1 MNLYRSETSHD
12 SYISLSMQ
20 SENKELDESELIY
33 DESPAKRLK
42 RLTLSGPEFLDQL
55 ANLDHTHQL
64 KCKQILTY
72 INIAKRADIEEI
84 FHKLGLHK
92 WVFTEKGKPK
102 PQKRLITFHDI
113 RRILRLNTQ
122 EREKYQI
129 DDLAH
134 YFRNNQFFIDYAKEN
149 GRQNLRMIYQVM
161 KFQTLEPNKYVIK
174 YGEQGSKFYIILR
187 GKASVRIPSLIE
199 KYYSFRQ
206 IFTLIAENEEWII
219 QNDKFEDLCRLIQK
233 LMPEVIKTI
242 FKIKFNFKL
251 AK

>member
-1 MNLYRSETSHD
+1 
-12 SYISLSMQ
+12 
-20 SENKELDESELIY
+20 
-33 DESPAKRLK
+33 
-42 RLTLSGPEFLDQL
+42 
-55 ANLDHTHQL
+55 
-64 KCKQILTY
+64 
-72 INIAKRADIEEI
+72 
-84 FHKLGLHK
+84 
-92 WVFTEKGKPK
+92 
-102 PQKRLITFHDI
+102 
-113 RRILRLNTQ
+113 
-122 EREKYQI
+122 
-129 DDLAH
+129 
-134 YFRNNQFFIDYAKEN
+134 
-149 GRQNLRMIYQVM
+149 MIYQVM